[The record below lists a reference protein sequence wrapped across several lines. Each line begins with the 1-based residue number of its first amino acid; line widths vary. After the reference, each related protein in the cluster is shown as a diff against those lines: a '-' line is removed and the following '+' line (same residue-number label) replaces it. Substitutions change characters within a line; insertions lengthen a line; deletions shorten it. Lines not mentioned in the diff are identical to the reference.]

1 MTWPL
6 FLLPTVTGVVL
17 AFYWWRACRR
27 RRRARQAQ
35 IEALIQVRLEGIRS
49 RQRLA
54 RYQVLAHQA
63 IEAEIQQ
70 ALRELQPW
78 RWSPYD

>member
-6 FLLPTVTGVVL
+6 FLLPTSTCLVL

-27 RRRARQAQ
+27 SRRIQQAQ
-35 IEALIQVRLEGIRS
+35 LEALIRLRYEGMQA
-49 RQRLA
+49 RQRLL

-63 IEAEIQQ
+63 IDSEVAR
-70 ALRELQPW
+70 ARRELPGW
-78 RWSPYD
+78 WSPYD

>member
-6 FLLPTVTGVVL
+6 LLLPIATGVIL

-27 RRRARQAQ
+27 CRQVQHAQ
-35 IEALIQVRLEGIRS
+35 IEALIRVRYEGMQAR
-49 RQRLA
+49 RRLA

-63 IEAEIQQ
+63 IEAEVQR
-70 ALRELQPW
+70 ARRELPGW
-78 RWSPYD
+78 WSLYD

>member
-1 MTWPL
+1 MSL
-6 FLLPTVTGVVL
+6 SLALLPAVAFALL
-17 AFYWWRACRR
+17 AFYWWRGHRR

-35 IEALIQVRLEGIRS
+35 IDALIRLRLEGMQA
-49 RQRLA
+49 RQRLL

-63 IEAEIQQ
+63 IQDEIRH
-70 ALRELQPW
+70 ARRELQPW

>member
-6 FLLPTVTGVVL
+6 FLLPTATGVVL

-27 RRRARQAQ
+27 RSRARQAQ
-35 IEALIQVRLEGIRS
+35 IEALIQVRLDGMQAR
-49 RQRLA
+49 RRLA

-63 IEAEIQQ
+63 IEAEVQR
-70 ALRELQPW
+70 ARRELPGW
-78 RWSPYD
+78 WSLYD

>member
-6 FLLPTVTGVVL
+6 FLLPASTCLVL

-35 IEALIQVRLEGIRS
+35 IDALIQVRLDGMQAR
-49 RQRLA
+49 RLLL

-63 IEAEIQQ
+63 IEAEVQR
-70 ALRELQPW
+70 ARRELPGW
-78 RWSPYD
+78 WSLYD

>member
-1 MTWPL
+1 MAWPL

-27 RRRARQAQ
+27 RGRARQAQ
-35 IEALIQVRLEGIRS
+35 IEALMRLRYDGMQAR
-49 RQRLA
+49 RRLL

>member
-6 FLLPTVTGVVL
+6 FLLPASTCLVL
-17 AFYWWRACRR
+17 ALYW
-27 RRRARQAQ
+27 RRAVRRSRVRQAQ
-35 IEALIQVRLEGIRS
+35 IEALIRLRYEGMQA

-63 IEAEIQQ
+63 IEAEVQR
-70 ALRELQPW
+70 ARRELPGW
-78 RWSPYD
+78 WSLYD